1 MTETMKVGAKGQIV
15 IPQSVREELG
25 VRPGDRV
32 SVRAEDGEVRVRRL
46 LDLDSLVGCLGPGR
60 LEDLERDHREELDR
74 DRERAEQL
82 GR

>member
-15 IPQSVREELG
+15 IPQRVREELG

-32 SVRAEDGEVRVRRL
+32 SVRAEDGEVRVKRL
-46 LDLDSLVGCLGPGR
+46 LDLDSLVGCLGPGPI
-60 LEDLERDHREELDR
+60 EDLERAHREELDL
-74 DRERAEQL
+74 DRKRAEQL

>member
-1 MTETMKVGAKGQIV
+1 MTETMKVGTKGQIV
-15 IPQSVREELG
+15 IPQRVREELG

-46 LDLDSLVGCLGPGR
+46 LDLDSLVGCLGSGGLDALRSARRDEEVQDRGR
-60 LEDLERDHREELDR
+60 ADR
-74 DRERAEQL
+74 L

>member
-15 IPQSVREELG
+15 IPQRVREELG

-32 SVRAEDGEVRVRRL
+32 SVRAEDGEVRVKRL

-60 LEDLERDHREELDR
+60 TEDLERTHREELDR